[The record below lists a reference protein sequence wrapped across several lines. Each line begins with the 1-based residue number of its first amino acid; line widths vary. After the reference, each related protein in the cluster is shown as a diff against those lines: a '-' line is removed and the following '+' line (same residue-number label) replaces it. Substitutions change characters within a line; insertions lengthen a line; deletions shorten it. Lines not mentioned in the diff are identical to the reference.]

1 MSDSTKTGKFSKVGG
16 LADSDKVEKME
27 KIELP
32 RNPNVIAD
40 SDLSNTIKFF
50 ETFINVG
57 TIKNIG

>member
-1 MSDSTKTGKFSKVGG
+1 LSNSTKTRKFSKVGD
-16 LADSDKVEKME
+16 LANSDKVEKIE
-27 KIELP
+27 KIELL

-50 ETFINVG
+50 NTFIEVG

>member
-1 MSDSTKTGKFSKVGG
+1 VGS
-16 LADSDKVEKME
+16 LADSDKVKKIE

-50 ETFINVG
+50 NTFINIG